1 MRNAE
6 LLRSALQ
13 SLRANPKRSFLT
25 TIGITIGI
33 AAVITILALGNG
45 VKKRLSD
52 EFNTTQNGEQYTYL
66 YFTPND
72 SQSAASGFTETDL
85 NAIEERFGAKVKKAA
100 ISHETNNASVSPL
113 VGNERV
119 NNATISLF
127 KRPTS
132 KISIIA
138 GRNLTTNEL
147 LTEEPVILMKESL
160 AKKQYQTVQNAV
172 GTSVSIGD
180 HDYRVVGV
188 YRSQANTY
196 NDNKYGADL
205 IGGTKLFYSGTTA
218 TTGYGIKLT
227 FYQGANAG
235 KVTKKIKKYMDQEI
249 HGKEGNQRSRWYL
262 HGSRCRRGTDQ
273 SQQHDYRF
281 DGLYQCHCGDLAVYR
296 WDWGHEHDVHLGFG
310 ANAGNRDSAGRW
322 GRAAKRDGPV
332 LVRSHRLNG
341 RRRVAGLCHRLAA
354 GGHNQ

>member
-119 NNATISLF
+119 NNATISLL

-147 LTEEPVILMKESL
+147 LTE
-160 AKKQYQTVQNAV
+160 
-172 GTSVSIGD
+172 
-180 HDYRVVGV
+180 
-188 YRSQANTY
+188 
-196 NDNKYGADL
+196 
-205 IGGTKLFYSGTTA
+205 
-218 TTGYGIKLT
+218 
-227 FYQGANAG
+227 
-235 KVTKKIKKYMDQEI
+235 
-249 HGKEGNQRSRWYL
+249 
-262 HGSRCRRGTDQ
+262 
-273 SQQHDYRF
+273 
-281 DGLYQCHCGDLAVYR
+281 
-296 WDWGHEHDVHLGFG
+296 
-310 ANAGNRDSAGRW
+310 
-322 GRAAKRDGPV
+322 
-332 LVRSHRLNG
+332 
-341 RRRVAGLCHRLAA
+341 
-354 GGHNQ
+354 